1 MPHHNQGPDGR
12 NKRQKTSPETDGHVP
27 NHAPL
32 DAENG
37 ETTSKEKNGSS
48 AFKPRAYQLEMLDT
62 SLKGNTIVAMD
73 TGSGKTQIA
82 ILRIRAELER
92 CPERKLVWFM
102 APTVVLATQQHAAI
116 SKQLSAYQ
124 TRLLLGSDNV
134 NYWSTQ
140 KVWDDM
146 LLNIRVVISTPQVL
160 LDAMTHGFVTMP
172 QIALLVFDEAHHCA
186 ASAPANTIMQDFYHS
201 RLHSL
206 GTTDGLPHI
215 LGLTASP
222 DKLEKLEANLHA
234 RCVAP
239 KIHREELM
247 QYVHLPEHGTITFQN
262 DMSEPTP
269 MLRSLIEAFQEVDIE
284 EDPCIRRLRKKNDLK
299 SIEKLRKYLEKR
311 NTPCLSQLSKFLNR
325 SISMHQDL
333 GPWAADAFISEVV
346 KRVKAKVSRH
356 SVEVLTSWDKED
368 DMFILETLSKIQIP
382 QEIDCWDSEP
392 EPVAEKVALLVDLL
406 EKEYT
411 PDFTGIIFV
420 QQRATVKMLSHL
432 IVKHPRL
439 RNIFA
444 GAFVGDSGYDGRK
457 SEIIELH
464 DARDQKTAVADLK
477 SGKKNLL
484 IATSVL
490 EEGID
495 VSACHLVVC
504 FDPVS
509 NLRSFIQRRGRARR
523 DRSKFVMFLDAS
535 DSCRLGKW
543 SKMEAEMKEMYEDD
557 KRIREA
563 IQTKEDIEEEGGRYL
578 RIESTGACL
587 TFDNARSH
595 LEHFCATLAC
605 DFTDSRPE
613 FILSEDPVTETT
625 TAKVILPG
633 VLDPEF
639 RVTHAISLWRT
650 EKMAQRDAAFQ
661 AYSKLYQGELVNDH
675 LLPSHCQLDDNP
687 ALAHIEKRPS
697 VTTVSQCFD
706 PWLMVASQWQ
716 GAKSFFQTSIEI
728 TSSSRTFPRMLLVL
742 PIPVP
747 RAISFKVFWD
757 EETTFTVELKPE
769 TASFPADLIKSATDA
784 TYTVLSSVYSHRMQS
799 DRSDFSYLFLPEA
812 KQTAE
817 DIGNWCCS
825 VNGVVPA
832 KDVAESNCEAFTHL
846 GLVRAF
852 DKGYSCRPCTLE
864 CFKMKAISEDNP
876 EVVLHV
882 EGIAWPKRADFLHP
896 VANSDGL
903 HLHHTARK
911 CYQARNCTVDKLPLD
926 YAKFALLAPSIIH
939 NVEVFLV
946 ADQLNKTIL
955 APAAFD
961 DLSLLVTALSSSVAR
976 EATNYQRIEF
986 LGDSLLKLH
995 ASLQLSAIN
1004 RHWHEGLL
1012 SIAKD
1017 RIVSN
1022 KTLCNAAVKMGIDK
1036 FILVKP
1042 FTGAKWRPS
1051 YNSARLEK
1059 GNEVQ
1064 PEREMST
1071 KVLADVIEALLG
1083 AAAIDGGE
1091 EKVEKCLETLLPEVP
1106 WIPYKD
1112 RVSRLYDM
1120 APEDKAD
1127 TPTELLQDA
1136 EGLLG
1141 YMFNKNI
1148 LLVQA
1153 LTHPSNPGTTMSY
1166 QRLEFVGDSI
1176 LDHIIVNHL
1185 FYCPREFAH
1194 FDMHLMRTALA
1205 NADFLAFLCMGM
1217 STDVERGEILK
1228 STKEGTSTGMTV
1240 QKVSLWQFMR
1250 HGASWEITNAQG
1262 DTLAQYAALKDDIS
1276 KALDESDTYPW
1287 TLLSQLRAEK
1297 FFSDLIESVLGAI
1310 YIDSH
1315 GSLGACTTF
1324 LERLGL
1330 MKCLRRMLD
1339 GDIDFMH
1346 PKQRLGQ
1353 VAEREKVRYE
1363 AECVRGEEGES
1374 PYWKCKVFVGE
1385 AKTPIVEVDGGVSR
1399 MEAETRAAEAAV
1411 AVLRKKQ
1418 SVDFG
1423 CDTPMSDV

>member
-1 MPHHNQGPDGR
+1 MPHHNNQGPNGH
-12 NKRQKTSPETDGHVP
+12 NKRQKTSPETDDDVP
-27 NHAPL
+27 NYGGQL
-32 DAENG
+32 DAANG
-37 ETTSKEKNGSS
+37 ESSMRKGQNGSS
-48 AFKPRAYQLEMLDT
+48 AFKPRAYQLEMLDA
-62 SLKGNTIVAMD
+62 SLKGNTIVA
-73 TGSGKTQIA
+73 
-82 ILRIRAELER
+82 
-92 CPERKLVWFM
+92 LVWFL

-134 NYWSTQ
+134 QYWST
-140 KVWDDM
+140 KEVWDDM
-146 LLNIRVVISTPQVL
+146 LLNIRVVVSTAQVL
-160 LDAMTHGFVTMP
+160 LDAMTHGFVTMR

-186 ASAPANTIMQDFYHS
+186 ASAPANVIMQNFYHG
-201 RLHSL
+201 RLHPF
-206 GTTDGLPHI
+206 GITDFPHI

-222 DKLEKLEANLHA
+222 EKLEKLEANLHA

-247 QYVHLPEHGTITFQN
+247 QYVYLPEHCTITFQN
-262 DMSEPTP
+262 DVSAPTP
-269 MLRSLIEAFQEVDIE
+269 MLRSLIEAVDGIDIE
-284 EDPCIRRLRKKNDLK
+284 EDPSIKILRKKNDLK
-299 SIEKLRKYLEKR
+299 SIGKLDKYLEKR

-325 SISMHQDL
+325 SISMYQNL
-333 GPWAADAFISEVV
+333 GPWAADAFIFEVV
-346 KRVKAKVSRH
+346 KRVKSKVSRH
-356 SVEVLTSWDKED
+356 SMEVLTSWDKED
-368 DMFILETLSKIQIP
+368 DIFILDTLSKIQIP
-382 QEIDCWDSEP
+382 QEIDYWDSEP
-392 EPVAEKVALLVDLL
+392 ERVSEKVDLLVDLL

-432 IVKHPRL
+432 IAKHPRL
-439 RNIFA
+439 KNIIA
-444 GAFVGDSGYDGRK
+444 GPFVGDSGYDGRK
-457 SEIIELH
+457 AEIIELH

-535 DSCRLGKW
+535 DISRLEKW

-557 KRIREA
+557 MRICEA
-563 IQTKEDIEEEGGRYL
+563 IRKKEDIEEEGGKYL
-578 RIESTGACL
+578 RIESTGALL
-587 TFDNARSH
+587 TFENARSH

-605 DFTDSRPE
+605 EFADSRPE
-613 FILSEDPVTETT
+613 FILQTEDAETETT

-633 VLDPEF
+633 VLAPQF

-661 AYSKLYQGELVNDH
+661 AYSKLYQEGLVNDH
-675 LLPSHCQLDDNP
+675 LLPGHCQKDNP
-687 ALAHIEKRPS
+687 ELAHTEKRPS
-697 VTTVSQCFD
+697 VATVSAQFD

-716 GAKSFFQTSIEI
+716 GAKSFSQTSIEI
-728 TSSSRTFPRMLLVL
+728 TSSSRTFPRMRLVL

-747 RAISFKVFWD
+747 RDISFKVFWN
-757 EETTFTVELKPE
+757 EETTFTVELKPD
-769 TASFPADLIKSATDA
+769 TASFPASLIKSATDA
-784 TYTVLSSVYSHRMQS
+784 TYTILSSVYSHRMQS
-799 DRSDFSYLFLPEA
+799 DCFDFSYLFLPEA

-825 VNGVVPA
+825 VNGVIPA
-832 KDVAESNCEAFTHL
+832 NDVAESNCEAFAHL

-852 DKGYSCRPCTLE
+852 DEKGYPCRPCTLE
-864 CFKMKAISEDNP
+864 SFKMKGISEDDP

-896 VANSDGL
+896 VANSDDL
-903 HLHHTARK
+903 PLHHTARK
-911 CYQARNCTVDKLPLD
+911 CYQAGNCTVDKLPLD

-939 NVEVFLV
+939 NVEIFLV

-955 APAAFD
+955 GPAAFD
-961 DLSLLVTALSSSVAR
+961 DLNLVVMALSSSVAR

-995 ASLQLSAIN
+995 ASLQVSAAQPT
-1004 RHWHEGLL
+1004 WHEGLL
-1012 SIAKD
+1012 SVAKD

-1022 KTLCNAAVKMGIDK
+1022 KTLCDAAVKMGIDK

-1051 YNSARLEK
+1051 YNSAQLEK
-1059 GNEVQ
+1059 GKEVL

-1071 KVLADVIEALLG
+1071 KVLADVIEALFG

-1091 EKVEKCLETLLPEVP
+1091 EKVEKCMEVLLPGVP

-1112 RVSRLYDM
+1112 RVSRLY
-1120 APEDKAD
+1120 PEDNAD
-1127 TPTELLQDA
+1127 APTVSLQDA

-1141 YMFNKNI
+1141 YTFNKNI

-1217 STDVERGEILK
+1217 STEVERGEVLK
-1228 STKEGTSTGMTV
+1228 STKEETSTRMTV

-1250 HGASWEITNAQG
+1250 HNASWEITNAQG
-1262 DTLAQYAALKDDIS
+1262 DTLAQYTALKDDIS

-1310 YIDSH
+1310 FIDSH
-1315 GSLGACTTF
+1315 GSLDACTAF

-1353 VAEREKVRYE
+1353 VADREKVRYE
-1363 AECVRGEEGES
+1363 TEGVRGEEGES
-1374 PYWKCKVFVGE
+1374 PSFKCKVFVGE
-1385 AKTPIVEVDGGVSR
+1385 DKPPIVEVDGGVSR

-1411 AVLRKKQ
+1411 AVLRGKQ

-1423 CDTPMSDV
+1423 DDTPMSDV